1 MSAER
6 RRRFKFWSISS
17 DCGRTDDKSA
27 VSLIMIADTVSN
39 QIKRQIRDDILA
51 GRVCSGDRLR
61 IADLSTRFGVSAIPV
76 REALRAL
83 EGDRLIVIE
92 SHRGAAVRTLDR
104 KIVMDMY
111 DVRSALETLMVR
123 RAAGRVD
130 EAQGRE
136 LAALANTYAAATVV
150 GDQNA
155 MLLANQALHR
165 RVGMLADNPEASY
178 YYEQGWELI
187 IGLRNRFGFGAERI
201 AAITGEHRR
210 MIEAIVRHDQ
220 VLAVRIAQE
229 HCEGAKQDL
238 LHQMETAGL

>member
-1 MSAER
+1 MN
-6 RRRFKFWSISS
+6 
-17 DCGRTDDKSA
+17 
-27 VSLIMIADTVSN
+27 MITDTVSSR
-39 QIKRQIRDDILA
+39 IKRQIRDDILT

-61 IADLSTRFGVSAIPV
+61 IADLSSRFGVSAIPV

-92 SHRGAAVRTLDR
+92 SHRGAVVRTLDR
-104 KIVMDMY
+104 KIVTDMY

-123 RAAGRVD
+123 NAAGRMD
-130 EAQGRE
+130 EARARE
-136 LAALANTYAAATVV
+136 LAGLADAYEAAATER
-150 GDQNA
+150 DQKA

-165 RVGMLADNPEASY
+165 RVGMLADNPEASH
-178 YYEQGWELI
+178 YYEQGWELV

-210 MIEAIVRHDQ
+210 MIEAISRHDQ

-238 LHQMETAGL
+238 LRQMETAGL